1 MAQLYRLRIESTA
14 VARTGFIVEASEDR
28 TLAHLHDAIERHF
41 GIRGGSDWYFCLSDL
56 SDWRRSSYGE
66 APWVRRSAAAT
77 GLGRLALSVGATFW
91 YVAGTPDGALFAV
104 EVIDVDEPSHEE
116 SILRCRWNEEV
127 DEGRPL
133 AASAQES
140 GRGTDEMP
148 ADLAQA
154 VRQAVID
161 TGWSGRDARKTAEA
175 ALALL
180 EWVGTDSD
188 RLAEATRVTG
198 KDLEDWLAHQ
208 HFDLAKAG
216 LVDEAAEVARRAARL
231 SNESMYLGDR
241 AVILAE
247 AGRRDEALAQVEE
260 NLRRFP
266 DDVWTKIFAG
276 DAHSA
281 LDDDQRAE
289 ALWRQAL
296 DEADCEYDRLGAFER
311 LEDLLRPAGRDAE
324 ADALAERARRRES
337 APGAR
342 GTAALASASADT
354 SGAGATGARKKVGRN
369 DPCPCG
375 SGKKYK
381 KCCGSA

>member
-1 MAQLYRLRIESTA
+1 
-14 VARTGFIVEASEDR
+14 
-28 TLAHLHDAIERHF
+28 
-41 GIRGGSDWYFCLSDL
+41 
-56 SDWRRSSYGE
+56 
-66 APWVRRSAAAT
+66 
-77 GLGRLALSVGATFW
+77 
-91 YVAGTPDGALFAV
+91 
-104 EVIDVDEPSHEE
+104 
-116 SILRCRWNEEV
+116 
-127 DEGRPL
+127 
-133 AASAQES
+133 
-140 GRGTDEMP
+140 MP

-154 VRQAVID
+154 VRQAAID
-161 TGWSGRDARKTAEA
+161 TGWSDRDARKTAEA

-342 GTAALASASADT
+342 CTAALASASADT

-381 KCCGSA
+381 KCCGSV